1 MDSMAAL
8 LFLLIFGDMSSA
20 SLTCEPK
27 EPGDNSREK
36 GIDVEVT
43 SGMSPRCWSRYK
55 QEGFEVH
62 ILDLVFST
70 NSPMF
75 FIMDFQKLNKA
86 HVVLKRCR
94 ETPFQAFKRDGTQI
108 NFHDINNATDIQ
120 EDHVVHEICHMNI
133 LELAKKR
140 FGGVTSFTTI
150 YDPSEII
157 FTGKQAD
164 INSMECIAEKG
175 FFPKQYLLYLKNPVF
190 KPPFKLCSS
199 DNHAPGKKMHIINI
213 PDSVPIQEVFIHVIS
228 DNETALFLRGPN
240 ATVWNVEEP
249 FKLISNNQVQM
260 KFNGSQIT
268 VQPSIENVIDSYK
281 DVQHLAMKKIG
292 LNFIYIEITAAI
304 SKIRLEIKEPSSL
317 INVSNPQITPG
328 SGSVVSMQLF
338 ESADY
343 KTHIDPVTKV
353 QSEKRIYAEISSR
366 SEEVKVVACSVLSQ
380 DPCRMGLSMPFQVEH
395 CPWNVCHNRTRF
407 SLSFQQIQ
415 DTPSTVW
422 DLQCKIKICLRQNSD
437 MKCHDED
444 YVKVAVE
451 VVKSSVP
458 SASCPDFNLS
468 AVLGVALGGF
478 LIGMLLMGALW
489 FIKVRT
495 DYLNC

>member
-1 MDSMAAL
+1 METIAAL
-8 LFLLIFGDMSSA
+8 LCLLILGEVSSA

-36 GIDVEVT
+36 GIDVDVT

-62 ILDLVFST
+62 ILDLVFSS
-70 NSPMF
+70 NSSLF
-75 FIMDFQKLNKA
+75 FIMDFEKLNKV
-86 HVVLKRCR
+86 HVVLKRCS
-94 ETPFQAFKRDGTQI
+94 ETPLQVFKRDGTPI
-108 NFHDINNATDIQ
+108 KFHDMSNTTDVH
-120 EDHVVHEICHMNI
+120 EDHVVYEICHMNI
-133 LELAKKR
+133 LELVTKR

-150 YDPSEII
+150 YDPSEVI

-164 INSMECIAEKG
+164 INSVECIPEKG
-175 FFPKQYLLYLKNPVF
+175 FFPKQYLLYDIKNPAF
-190 KPPFKLCSS
+190 KQPFKLCSS
-199 DNHAPGKKMHIINI
+199 DNAAPGKKMHIINI

-228 DNETALFLRGPN
+228 DNETALFLRGPSG
-240 ATVWNVEEP
+240 TVWNVEEP

-268 VQPSIENVIDSYK
+268 VEPSIENVIDSYM
-281 DVQHLAMKKIG
+281 DVQHLAMKKMG
-292 LNFIYIEITAAI
+292 LNFMYVEITAAI
-304 SKIRLEIKEPSSL
+304 SKIRLVIKEPTSL
-317 INVSNPQITPG
+317 INGSNPQIPPG
-328 SGSVVSMQLF
+328 SASMQLF

-343 KTHIDPVTKV
+343 KTHIDPMAKV

-366 SEEVKVVACSVLSQ
+366 SEEVELAACSVRSR
-380 DPCRMGLSMPFQVEH
+380 DSCRVELPIPFQVEH
-395 CPWNVCHNRTRF
+395 CPWSICQNRIRF

-415 DTPSTVW
+415 DAPSTAW
-422 DLQCKIKICLRQNSD
+422 DLECKVKVCLRQSSD

-468 AVLGVALGGF
+468 AVLGVAFGGF
-478 LIGMLLMGALW
+478 LIGVLLMGALW